1 MSITARHPRGT
12 RSGGRFAPDVR
23 TEPSLTLSPGMASAE
38 VYRRYTENEMTKAE
52 QRDMSRRL
60 VRGAYD
66 SKVLHKMAGT
76 ANINEAGDVLA
87 AAQDDEKLD
96 AAIHAVVTNEQ
107 RNPGTVHPDSIG
119 FQLCRQLLNAQ
130 RATKRPA

>member
-1 MSITARHPRGT
+1 MSIARHPRGT
-12 RSGGRFAPDVR
+12 RAGGRFAPDVR

-38 VYRRYTENEMTKAE
+38 IYRRYTENEMDKTE

-66 SKVLHKMAGT
+66 SRLLHKMAGT
-76 ANINEAGDVLA
+76 QNINAPADVLA
-87 AAQDDEKLD
+87 AAQDDETLD
-96 AAIHAVVTNEQ
+96 AAIHAVVINEQ

-119 FQLCRQLLNAQ
+119 FQLCRQLLNT
-130 RATKRPA
+130 RHATPQAA

>member
-1 MSITARHPRGT
+1 MNAITRHPRGT
-12 RSGGRFAPDVR
+12 RAGGRFAPNVR

-38 VYRRYTENEMTKAE
+38 IYRRYTENEMDKAE

-66 SKVLHKMAGT
+66 SKLLHKMVGT
-76 ANINEAGDVLA
+76 ANVNEAGDVLA

-96 AAIHAVVTNEQ
+96 AAIHAVVINEQ

-119 FQLCRQLLNAQ
+119 FQLCRQLLNAGRATQ
-130 RATKRPA
+130 RAA

>member
-1 MSITARHPRGT
+1 MSVTARHPRGT
-12 RSGGRFAPDVR
+12 RAGGRFAPGVR

-38 VYRRYTENEMTKAE
+38 IYRRYTENEMDKAE

-66 SKVLHKMAGT
+66 SRLLHKMAGT
-76 ANINEAGDVLA
+76 RNIDDPADVLT
-87 AAQDDEKLD
+87 AAQDDETLD

-119 FQLCRQLLNAQ
+119 FQLCRSLLQAR
-130 RATKRPA
+130 RAA

>member
-1 MSITARHPRGT
+1 MSVTTRHPRGT
-12 RSGGRFAPDVR
+12 RAGGRFAPDVR

-38 VYRRYTENEMTKAE
+38 IYRRYTENEMDKAE

-66 SKVLHKMAGT
+66 SRLLHKMAGT
-76 ANINEAGDVLA
+76 HAINDPSDVLA

-96 AAIHAVVTNEQ
+96 AAIHAVVLNEQ

-119 FQLCRQLLNAQ
+119 FQLCRQLLNAE
-130 RATKRPA
+130 RATRQAA

>member
-1 MSITARHPRGT
+1 MSVTTRHPRGT
-12 RSGGRFAPDVR
+12 RAGGRFAPDVR
-23 TEPSLTLSPGMASAE
+23 TEPSLTLSPGTASAAI
-38 VYRRYTENEMTKAE
+38 YRRYTENEMDKTE

-66 SKVLHKMAGT
+66 SRLLHKMAG
-76 ANINEAGDVLA
+76 NRNMDDVEGVLA
-87 AAQDDEKLD
+87 AAQDDEALD

-119 FQLCRQLLNAQ
+119 FQLCRNLLQAR
-130 RATKRPA
+130 RAA